1 MVTNSG
7 IDQNW
12 KEDKRRIPFSATT
25 AKYSTLQI
33 TDVKVTEKVSCF
45 FLYSVG
51 DHVEQVWPFIF
62 AICYFWQMDFKA
74 QMYIKNDQQ
83 Q

>member
-1 MVTNSG
+1 M
-7 IDQNW
+7 
-12 KEDKRRIPFSATT
+12 
-25 AKYSTLQI
+25 LQI
-33 TDVKVTEKVSCF
+33 TDVKVNEKVSF
-45 FLYSVG
+45 FFFYSAD